1 MESKPKIDPDT
12 AALYENAHRRIKQKK
27 RLATHAVIFVAGS
40 VILIVINVVLGYK
53 SDFQPFN
60 TNWFVTAIVVWLF
73 FLIVHAINVFVV
85 SKLMGKEWEEKE
97 MHKLVEKQLDRISK
111 LQAKVDKKHP
121 ISTNENQDEVE
132 QTDKDS

>member
-1 MESKPKIDPDT
+1 MEPKNKKIDPET

-40 VILIVINVVLGYK
+40 VILIVVNIVLGYK

-85 SKLMGKEWEEKE
+85 NKLMGKEWEEQQ
-97 MHKLVEKQLDRISK
+97 MHKLVEKQLDRISQM
-111 LQAKVDKKHP
+111 QAKVDKKHP
-121 ISTNENQDEVE
+121 ISKNKTEPKQI
-132 QTDKDS
+132 DKDS